1 MRVVGD
7 MTEDITITL
16 NEALELQR
24 LERACRNKELTR
36 EQFIA
41 AVEEISLKME
51 KRLSGSLSDIKDGD
65 IPY

>member
-1 MRVVGD
+1 
-7 MTEDITITL
+7 MTEVITITL
-16 NEALELQR
+16 NEAFELQR
-24 LERACRNKELTR
+24 LTRAYRNKELTR